1 MIVWLPRGSER
12 ICLLK
17 WETVM
22 FDCLSSHLCTKAIEI
37 YRTTKSKNFAK
48 DVTDGQFFRHVKI
61 ESDFHVPQT
70 TGYERNLPLERILG
84 ASRETG
90 QIELLVKWQGCDKL
104 DLVPAKQL
112 NQNNPQEV
120 IEFYERRII
129 FESKGE
135 KPYALKQE
143 EPSNLSTQQNVQ
155 VKPNLTEIKQTQQK
169 KESTRKRKRC

>member
-1 MIVWLPRGSER
+1 MAVA
-12 ICLLK
+12 
-17 WETVM
+17 V
-22 FDCLSSHLCTKAIEI
+22 
-37 YRTTKSKNFAK
+37 
-48 DVTDGQFFRHVKI
+48 
-61 ESDFHVPQT
+61 

-135 KPYALKQE
+135 KPYASKQE

-155 VKPNLTEIKQTQQK
+155 VKPNLTKTKQTQQK